1 MSSVLERNINT
12 VFDHSKRN
20 TMLINDLENKVA
32 VLEAEILWSK
42 AQMDDMRRQI
52 QALQVK
58 LFSGGSTSGNL
69 H

>member
-1 MSSVLERNINT
+1 MSNVLERNINT

-58 LFSGGSTSGNL
+58 LFSGGATIGNL

>member
-1 MSSVLERNINT
+1 MSNVLERNINT
-12 VFDHSKRN
+12 VFEHSKRN
-20 TMLINDLENKVA
+20 TMLINDLENKIA
-32 VLEAEILWSK
+32 VLEAEILWTK

-58 LFSGGSTSGNL
+58 LFSGGATSGNI

>member
-1 MSSVLERNINT
+1 MSNVLERNINT
-12 VFDHSKRN
+12 VFEHSKRN

-32 VLEAEILWSK
+32 ILEAEILWTK

-58 LFSGGSTSGNL
+58 LFSGGATSGNL

>member
-1 MSSVLERNINT
+1 MSNVLERNINT
-12 VFDHSKRN
+12 VFEHSKRN

-32 VLEAEILWSK
+32 VLEAEILWTK

-58 LFSGGSTSGNL
+58 LFSGGATSGNL

>member
-1 MSSVLERNINT
+1 MSNVLERNINT

-20 TMLINDLENKVA
+20 TMLINDLENKIA
-32 VLEAEILWSK
+32 VLEAEILWTK

-58 LFSGGSTSGNL
+58 LFSGGATSGNI

>member
-1 MSSVLERNINT
+1 MSNVLERNINT
-12 VFDHSKRN
+12 VFEHSKRN

-32 VLEAEILWSK
+32 VLEAEILWTK

-58 LFSGGSTSGNL
+58 LFSGGATSGNI

>member
-1 MSSVLERNINT
+1 
-12 VFDHSKRN
+12 
-20 TMLINDLENKVA
+20 MLINDLENKVA

-58 LFSGGSTSGNL
+58 LFSGGATSGNI

>member
-1 MSSVLERNINT
+1 MSNVLERNINT
-12 VFDHSKRN
+12 VFEHSKRN

-32 VLEAEILWSK
+32 ILEAEILWTK

-58 LFSGGSTSGNL
+58 LFSGGATSGNI

>member
-1 MSSVLERNINT
+1 MSNVLERNINT
-12 VFDHSKRN
+12 VFEHSKRN

-58 LFSGGSTSGNL
+58 LFSGGATSGNI

>member
-1 MSSVLERNINT
+1 MSNVLERNINT

-58 LFSGGSTSGNL
+58 LFSGGATSGNL

>member
-1 MSSVLERNINT
+1 MSNVLERNINT
-12 VFDHSKRN
+12 VFEHSKRN
-20 TMLINDLENKVA
+20 TMLVNDLENKVA

-58 LFSGGSTSGNL
+58 LFSGGATSGNI

>member
-1 MSSVLERNINT
+1 MSNVLERNINT

-58 LFSGGSTSGNL
+58 LFSGGATSGNI

>member
-1 MSSVLERNINT
+1 MSSVIERNINT

-58 LFSGGSTSGNL
+58 LFSGGATSGNL

>member
-1 MSSVLERNINT
+1 MSNVLERNINT
-12 VFDHSKRN
+12 VFEHSKRN
-20 TMLINDLENKVA
+20 TMLINDLENKIA
-32 VLEAEILWSK
+32 VLEAEILWAK

-58 LFSGGSTSGNL
+58 LFSGGATSGNI

>member
-1 MSSVLERNINT
+1 MSNVLERNINT
-12 VFDHSKRN
+12 VFEHSKRN
-20 TMLINDLENKVA
+20 TMLINDLENKIA
-32 VLEAEILWSK
+32 ILEAEILWTK

-58 LFSGGSTSGNL
+58 LFSGGATSGNI

>member
-1 MSSVLERNINT
+1 MSNVLERNINT
-12 VFDHSKRN
+12 VFEHSKRN

-58 LFSGGSTSGNL
+58 LFSGGATSGNL